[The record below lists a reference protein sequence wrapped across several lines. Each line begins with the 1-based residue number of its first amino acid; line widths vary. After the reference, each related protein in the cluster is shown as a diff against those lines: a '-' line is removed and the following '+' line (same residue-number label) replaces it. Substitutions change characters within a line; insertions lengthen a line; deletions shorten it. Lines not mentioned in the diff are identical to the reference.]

1 MVERGNLGAREPSA
15 PRRRKPGFSWR
26 TDEDICANILNSLTD
41 HIAVLDSQGEIVAI
55 NEAWL
60 RFARRNG
67 GRKAGIGIGVNYLD
81 ACRDAL
87 GSEDDEYARKALH
100 GIEQVLGR
108 RRRRFEFEYP
118 CHSPDQRR
126 WYLMHVT
133 QLSDSHGGVVVA
145 HIDIS
150 SKVLAEEALRRREQE
165 YQTLTENAPDIIAR
179 FDRQYR
185 YVFINKAIVDWVGR
199 FPFEIIGTSIRE
211 RSYSDE
217 TKQEYEDAL
226 RWVFEHDQP
235 RLGTRRAQVKL
246 MPERSPEGRLETVLA
261 IARDI
266 TELKQAQEE
275 LKQSEALF
283 KALYEG
289 VPLGY
294 HSLDGQGRIIT
305 VNQAWLDFM
314 GYLREEVVGR
324 WFGEFMTPES
334 AGRMKACFSEFICK
348 GVVKCAEFEMIRK
361 DGSRAIVSLDGRIG
375 CDELGR
381 FKQTHCIIHDVTE
394 RKRAEEELRR
404 AKAEAE
410 EANRAKSEFLAN
422 MSHEIRT
429 PMNGILGLTDMAL
442 MSRPSAKVHG
452 YLELVKKSAMALL
465 GIINDILDL
474 SKIESGRLELEKNP
488 FDPRGM
494 LETLFQTMSLEA
506 EAKGLRFQAHISP
519 SIPDRLLGDE
529 GRLRQV
535 FINILGNAI
544 KYTRQGSVSVKVA
557 VASRAER
564 EGLVPFRPSPE
575 LVCLVAS
582 VRDTGIGIP
591 KDRLESI
598 FDTFTTVATNAR
610 HGGTGLG
617 LSISRQLI
625 ELMNGTIRVESAPGR
640 GSTFTFAVSLE
651 PARGEE
657 QPLRPEP
664 IEGRAAKVRPLK
676 ILLAED
682 NEINRILAVDFLRAK
697 GHEVRSVENGR
708 EAVEALRQEA
718 FDLVLMDARMPE
730 MDGIEAT
737 RRIRSGESG
746 DPHVPIVALTAYA
759 LKGDRERFIEA
770 GMDDYISKPLD
781 LDELDRALGRLFH
794 G

>member
-133 QLSDSHGGVVVA
+133 QLSHSHGGAVVA

-165 YQTLTENAPDIIAR
+165 YQTLAENAPDIIAR

-185 YVFINKAIVDWVGR
+185 YIFINKAIVDWVGR
-199 FPFEIIGTSIRE
+199 FPSEIIGTSIRE
-211 RSYSDE
+211 RSYSHE
-217 TKQEYEDAL
+217 TKQEYEHAL

-235 RLGTRRAQVKL
+235 RTVELDFPSRLGMRRTQVKL
-246 MPERSPEGRLETVLA
+246 MPERGPEGRVETVLA

-266 TELKQAQEE
+266 TELKQAQ
-275 LKQSEALF
+275 
-283 KALYEG
+283 
-289 VPLGY
+289 
-294 HSLDGQGRIIT
+294 
-305 VNQAWLDFM
+305 
-314 GYLREEVVGR
+314 
-324 WFGEFMTPES
+324 
-334 AGRMKACFSEFICK
+334 
-348 GVVKCAEFEMIRK
+348 
-361 DGSRAIVSLDGRIG
+361 
-375 CDELGR
+375 
-381 FKQTHCIIHDVTE
+381 
-394 RKRAEEELRR
+394 EELRR

-452 YLELVKKSAMALL
+452 YLELVKKSAVALL

-564 EGLVPFRPSPE
+564 EGLAPFRPSPE

-591 KDRLESI
+591 QDRLESI
-598 FDTFTTVATNAR
+598 FETFTMVAANAR

-625 ELMNGTIRVESAPGR
+625 ELMNGRIRVESAPGR
-640 GSTFTFAVSLE
+640 GSTFTFVVSLE
-651 PARGEE
+651 PARGEK

-664 IEGRAAKVRPLK
+664 AEGRVAKVRPLK
-676 ILLAED
+676 VLLAED
-682 NEINRILAVDFLRAK
+682 NAINRILAVDFLRAK

-759 LKGDRERFIEA
+759 LKGDRDRFIEA